1 MSGKQVFQA
10 TVGVAGLAVLVA
22 CGLQAKDVAY
32 GSSEF
37 TGAGGP
43 LTGAGIL
50 AGASGLLYS
59 LVTLGKTA
67 LSFFSGGAGGQ
78 DKIVQ
83 GGIAILQS
91 LVSGKVDAV
100 GLTKHAA
107 VAILFADA
115 VNTPNDKEYLEL
127 VMAVSRKALGLN
139 GTPEPSPKKDAA

>member
-1 MSGKQVFQA
+1 MNGKQVFQA
-10 TVGVAGLAVLVA
+10 GVGVAGFAVLVA

-32 GSSEF
+32 GASEF

-43 LTGAGIL
+43 LTGAGIF

-67 LSFFSGGAGGQ
+67 LSYFSGGSGAN
-78 DKIVQ
+78 DKII
-83 GGIAILQS
+83 GGGMAILQS

-115 VNTPNDKEYLEL
+115 VNSGDKEYLES
-127 VMAVSRKALGLN
+127 VMAIARKALSLD
-139 GTPEPSPKKDAA
+139 PVVPVVKS

>member
-1 MSGKQVFQA
+1 MNGKQVFQA
-10 TVGVAGLAVLVA
+10 GVGVAGLVVLAA

-32 GSSEF
+32 GASEF

-43 LTGAGIL
+43 LTGAGIF
-50 AGASGLLYS
+50 AGASGFLYS

-67 LSFFSGGAGGQ
+67 LSYFSGGGGAN
-78 DKIVQ
+78 DKII
-83 GGIAILQS
+83 GGGMAILQS

-115 VNTPNDKEYLEL
+115 VNSGDKEYLES
-127 VMAVSRKALGLN
+127 VMAIARKALSLD
-139 GTPEPSPKKDAA
+139 PAVPPVAKS